1 MKTKELTLS
10 YYNRFPTVLKDA
22 LISEKVRF
30 PNSLQCEYEELC
42 VFRGVRYTAT
52 KTAIDK
58 TDFLSYMELKK
69 INPMIPAD
77 DSRITSYSCSLF
89 MNIDELHQLTK
100 FPNKNKAITKGL
112 IRSKFGPIDINEKT
126 SHIYLFLYDNIDPSS
141 EFEVVE
147 KWEKNG

>member
-100 FPNKNKAITKGL
+100 FPNKNKAIAKGL

-126 SHIYLFLYDNIDPSS
+126 SHIDLFLYDNIDPSS

>member
-1 MKTKELTLS
+1 
-10 YYNRFPTVLKDA
+10 
-22 LISEKVRF
+22 
-30 PNSLQCEYEELC
+30 
-42 VFRGVRYTAT
+42 
-52 KTAIDK
+52 
-58 TDFLSYMELKK
+58 MELKK

-100 FPNKNKAITKGL
+100 FPNKNKAIAKGL

-126 SHIYLFLYDNIDPSS
+126 SHIDLFLYDNIDPSS

>member
-10 YYNRFPTVLKDA
+10 YYNRFPTVLKNA

-42 VFRGVRYTAT
+42 VFRGVKYTAT
-52 KTAIDK
+52 KIAIDK
-58 TDFLSYMELKK
+58 SDFLSYMELKK
-69 INPMIPAD
+69 TNPMIVAD
-77 DSRITSYSCSLF
+77 DSKITSYSCSLF
-89 MNIDELHQLTK
+89 MNMDELHLLTK
-100 FPNKNKAITKGL
+100 FPTKNKAIAKGL
-112 IRSKFGPIDINEKT
+112 IRDEFGPIDINEKT
-126 SHIYLFLYDNIDPSS
+126 SHIDLFLYDNVDPSS

>member
-42 VFRGVRYTAT
+42 VFRGVRYPAT

-100 FPNKNKAITKGL
+100 FPNKNKAIAKGL

-126 SHIYLFLYDNIDPSS
+126 SHIDLFLYDNIDPSS

>member
-1 MKTKELTLS
+1 M
-10 YYNRFPTVLKDA
+10 
-22 LISEKVRF
+22 ISEKVRF

-42 VFRGVRYTAT
+42 VVRGVRYTAT

-58 TDFLSYMELKK
+58 SDFLSYVELKK
-69 INPMIPAD
+69 INPMIAAD
-77 DSRITSYSCSLF
+77 DSKINNYSCSLF

-100 FPNKNKAITKGL
+100 FPNKNKAIAKGR
-112 IRSKFGPIDINEKT
+112 IRSKFGPIIINEET
-126 SHIYLFLYDNIDPSS
+126 SHIDLFLYDNVDPSN

>member
-1 MKTKELTLS
+1 MKTKGLTLS

-58 TDFLSYMELKK
+58 SDFLSYVELKK
-69 INPMIPAD
+69 INPMIAAD
-77 DSRITSYSCSLF
+77 DSKINNYSCSLF

-100 FPNKNKAITKGL
+100 FPNKNKAIAKGR
-112 IRSKFGPIDINEKT
+112 IRSKFGPIIINEET
-126 SHIYLFLYDNIDPSS
+126 SHIDLFLYDNVDPSN

>member
-22 LISEKVRF
+22 LRSEKVRF

-77 DSRITSYSCSLF
+77 DSRITRYSCSLF

-100 FPNKNKAITKGL
+100 FPNKNKAIAKGL

-126 SHIYLFLYDNIDPSS
+126 SHIDLFLYDNIDPSS

>member
-1 MKTKELTLS
+1 MKTKELALS

-100 FPNKNKAITKGL
+100 FPNKNKAIAKGL

-126 SHIYLFLYDNIDPSS
+126 SHIDLFLYDNIDPSS

>member
-1 MKTKELTLS
+1 MKTKGLTLS

-42 VFRGVRYTAT
+42 VFRGIKYTAT

-58 TDFLSYMELKK
+58 SDFLSYVELKK
-69 INPMIPAD
+69 INPMIAAD
-77 DSRITSYSCSLF
+77 DSKINNYSCSLF

-100 FPNKNKAITKGL
+100 FPNKNKAIAKGR
-112 IRSKFGPIDINEKT
+112 IRSKFGPIIINEET
-126 SHIYLFLYDNIDPSS
+126 SHIDLFLYDNVDPSN

>member
-22 LISEKVRF
+22 LRSEKVRF

-100 FPNKNKAITKGL
+100 FPNKNKAIAKGL

-126 SHIYLFLYDNIDPSS
+126 SHIDLFLYDNIDPSS